1 MKIYTKC
8 ALNRSA
14 SNHSF
19 VSVFNNKTLDRVKRI
34 LVFIVF
40 FSGFFLSCNSQ
51 NKSMRVGDS
60 VPVFSLKDQH
70 DRLFTVTDY
79 IGKKILVIYFYPK
92 DESSVCTKE
101 ACSFR
106 DGYSDFTKAG
116 AMVIGINAG
125 SVETHKKFIQNHQ
138 LPFILLS
145 DPDNKVLKMF
155 GVKKK
160 FFISGRET
168 FVVDKSG
175 KIVFTYDSFTNGP
188 AHEREALS
196 FIKTM

>member
-1 MKIYTKC
+1 M
-8 ALNRSA
+8 
-14 SNHSF
+14 HP
-19 VSVFNNKTLDRVKRI
+19 
-34 LVFIVF
+34 
-40 FSGFFLSCNSQ
+40 
-51 NKSMRVGDS
+51 GDP
-60 VPVFSLKDQH
+60 VPVFSLKDQN
-70 DRLFTVTDY
+70 DSLFNMADY

-116 AMVIGINAG
+116 AVVIGINSG
-125 SVETHKKFIQNHQ
+125 SVESHKNFVQNHQ

-168 FVVDKSG
+168 FVVDKTG

-188 AHEREALS
+188 AHEKQALE